1 MFRVWQKIW
10 FMLRLN
16 EDWYISLTDSQSAAL
31 LHHQDKNIDILQQII
46 QNFSD
51 FNSTFILT
59 VIFYISKICVENDE
73 LMFSYIRTV
82 LEILVLFFIMISNFN
97 WIVNNRASYICRQTE
112 IMFAIIFS
120 LTQTF
125 VNFQTLFAEN
135 CLLTF
140 KLFKR
145 ISRRK
150 HCWAKIIKNIIDL
163 IRIMSLDIILMI
175 FDSES
180 HVHQLNVIIFLKKLR
195 SIDHYWIARAYSLVI
210 ESTEEESSK
219 YSDKMLKSSSLLLWD
234 LFWEVL
240 YLCWWL

>member
-1 MFRVWQKIW
+1 MFRVWQKIRS
-10 FMLRLN
+10 MMKLN

-46 QNFSD
+46 RNFSD
-51 FNSTFILT
+51 FNSTFIST

-82 LEILVLFFIMISNFN
+82 LEILVLFFITISNFD
-97 WIVNNRASYICRQTE
+97 WIIDDRASYICRQTE
-112 IMFAIIFS
+112 IMSAIVFS

-125 VNFQTLFAEN
+125 VDSQTLFAEN
-135 CLLTF
+135 CLLSF

-150 HCWAKIIKNIIDL
+150 HCRAKIIKNIIDL

-175 FDSES
+175 FDSKS

-195 SIDHYWIARAYSLVI
+195 FIDHYWIARAYSLVI
-210 ESTEEESSK
+210 ESTEEESSR
-219 YSDKMLKSSSLLLWD
+219 YSDEMLESSSLLLWD